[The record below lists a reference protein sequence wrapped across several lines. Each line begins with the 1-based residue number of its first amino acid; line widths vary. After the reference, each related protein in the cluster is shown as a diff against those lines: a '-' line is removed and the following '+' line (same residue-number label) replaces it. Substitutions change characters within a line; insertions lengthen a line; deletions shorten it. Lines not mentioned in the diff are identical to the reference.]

1 MDYFLG
7 IDIGTTAV
15 KAVAFSA
22 NGKLLGEQSRSY
34 LMLHPEPDRSEQ
46 DPEEILQAVFTCVE
60 NILQVFGYPPKL
72 VSFSAAM
79 HSLMAVDEKG
89 IPISKC
95 IIWADNR
102 AAAIAARI
110 RKEQRE
116 KTFYQK
122 TGVRIHAMSPFC
134 KLLWLRE
141 NDPALFQH
149 AFKFI
154 GIKEYIFFKLF
165 GIYVVDSSIAAATG
179 LMNMAT
185 IRWDAEI
192 LEEVG
197 IRQSRLSRIV
207 SVREAF
213 SSPALFP
220 SLKNVPVVIGGS
232 DGAMANLGT
241 SSQKSNALVVS
252 IGTSSAVRI
261 IVKGPEADPLMR
273 NFCYHI
279 RDDQFLLGA
288 AGNNGAIVL
297 QWLRED
303 FFMAP
308 EKMPDF
314 LSLAAGVHAGSDGL
328 IFLPYVLGERAPV
341 WNAAARGVLFGLSV
355 NHTRSHTIRAAMEG
369 VIYCVFA
376 MAAALT
382 EKRDIP
388 MIHVTGGFAQSDLW
402 VQILS
407 DVFNLPA
414 GVSETVENAAWG
426 AAKLGMEALKMDPPA
441 EEKILRTFTPSP
453 ERHGVYQQ
461 QFKKFERL
469 YSELKSEF

>member
-165 GIYVVDSSIAAATG
+165 GIYVVDSSIAAA
-179 LMNMAT
+179 
-185 IRWDAEI
+185 
-192 LEEVG
+192 V
-197 IRQSRLSRIV
+197 
-207 SVREAF
+207 
-213 SSPALFP
+213 
-220 SLKNVPVVIGGS
+220 
-232 DGAMANLGT
+232 
-241 SSQKSNALVVS
+241 
-252 IGTSSAVRI
+252 
-261 IVKGPEADPLMR
+261 
-273 NFCYHI
+273 C
-279 RDDQFLLGA
+279 
-288 AGNNGAIVL
+288 
-297 QWLRED
+297 
-303 FFMAP
+303 
-308 EKMPDF
+308 
-314 LSLAAGVHAGSDGL
+314 
-328 IFLPYVLGERAPV
+328 
-341 WNAAARGVLFGLSV
+341 
-355 NHTRSHTIRAAMEG
+355 
-369 VIYCVFA
+369 
-376 MAAALT
+376 
-382 EKRDIP
+382 
-388 MIHVTGGFAQSDLW
+388 
-402 VQILS
+402 
-407 DVFNLPA
+407 
-414 GVSETVENAAWG
+414 
-426 AAKLGMEALKMDPPA
+426 
-441 EEKILRTFTPSP
+441 
-453 ERHGVYQQ
+453 
-461 QFKKFERL
+461 
-469 YSELKSEF
+469 